1 MPYAAASAAAYAKVT
16 ALFAPAGCEVICTV
30 VNLPLNGVP
39 FPTATLLMLPVV
51 FGLIVTVPLLVGL
64 KLTTA
69 SFPLKAT
76 FPVAVNVV
84 NVAGAGVVAPIA
96 TLLIFPVTVG
106 LTINVPVPVGLIV
119 TLALAGLKLT
129 VDSAVKPLNVPACGV
144 VAPITTL
151 LIAPIVEGLTVT
163 ELVTVKS
170 AIDPLVLNV
179 IELVVALV
187 VMEIPPSGTSVRV
200 LLVELRLIVFCPDTA
215 R

>member
-1 MPYAAASAAAYAKVT
+1 
-16 ALFAPAGCEVICTV
+16 V

-39 FPTATLLMLPVV
+39 FPTATLLILPVV
-51 FGLIVTVPLLVGL
+51 FGLIVTVPLPVGL

-69 SFPLKAT
+69 LFPLKAT

-84 NVAGAGVVAPIA
+84 NVAAAGVVAPIA

-106 LTINVPVPVGLIV
+106 LTITVPDPVGLMV

-129 VDSAVKPLNVPACGV
+129 EDNAVKPLNVPDCGV

-163 ELVTVKS
+163 ELVTVRS
-170 AIDPLVLNV
+170 AIDPPVLKV
-179 IELVVALV
+179 TELVVAFV
-187 VMEIPPSGTSVRV
+187 VIAIPPAGTSVRV
-200 LLVELRLIVFCPDTA
+200 LFVELRLIVFCPDTA

>member
-1 MPYAAASAAAYAKVT
+1 
-16 ALFAPAGCEVICTV
+16 V
-30 VNLPLNGVP
+30 VNLPLNGVA
-39 FPTATLLMLPVV
+39 FPTATLLILPVV

-69 SFPLKAT
+69 LFPLNAT

-84 NVAGAGVVAPIA
+84 NVAPAGVVAPIA
-96 TLLIFPVTVG
+96 TLLILPVVAG
-106 LTINVPVPVGLIV
+106 LTIRVPVPVGLIV
-119 TLALAGLKLT
+119 TLALAGLRLT
-129 VDSAVKPLNVPACGV
+129 ADNAVKPLNVPACGV

-170 AIDPLVLNV
+170 AIDPLVLKV
-179 IELVVALV
+179 TELVVALV
-187 VMEIPPSGTSVRV
+187 VIEIPPAGTRVSV
-200 LLVELRLIVFCPDTA
+200 LFVELRLIVLCPDTA